1 MSGGTI
7 AGIVIGSIF
16 GVIFLG
22 LLIAA
27 IVKSIVIVPET
38 NFVIIQRFGKYR
50 KTLHKG
56 LHFIVPFIDEKALVE
71 NFKEK
76 VMDFPAQSVITKD
89 NATIKVDTV
98 VYLKIVDAQ
107 LFAYGAER
115 PYLAIESLT
124 ATTLRNLIGE
134 IELDESLTSREI
146 INAKLTKILDIA
158 SDPWGIKVNRIEIQ
172 DIIPP
177 REVQEAMIRQMQAER
192 NKRAN
197 ILEAEGIRQ
206 SQILK
211 AQGEKESTILNAEA
225 SKQQKILEAEAERQK
240 RILEA
245 QGEKEAIELINSAG
259 INESFL
265 RLKSIQEWTTI
276 ANGTATKIIL
286 PPNLADVASVVAA
299 GTEVFKSMDDKKRK

>member
-1 MSGGTI
+1 MGTSAI
-7 AGIVIGSIF
+7 IGTVFGSIF
-16 GVIFLG
+16 GLIFLIILIVG
-22 LLIAA
+22 L
-27 IVKSIVIVPET
+27 VKSIVIVQET
-38 NFVIIQRFGKYR
+38 NFVIVQRLGKYH
-50 KTLHKG
+50 KTLGKG
-56 LHFIVPFIDEKALVE
+56 LHFIIPFLDRKALVE

-98 VYLKIVDAQ
+98 IYLKIVDAQ

-115 PYLAIESLT
+115 PWLAIENLT

-146 INAKLTKILDIA
+146 INAKLTKILDAA

-172 DIIPP
+172 NIIPP
-177 REVQEAMIRQMQAER
+177 REVQEAMVRQMQAER
-192 NKRAN
+192 DKRAN

-206 SQILK
+206 SLILK

-225 SKQQKILEAEAERQK
+225 EKQQKILQAEAEKQK

-259 INESFL
+259 INEAFL
-265 RLKSIQEWTTI
+265 RLKSIQEWSEI
-276 ANGTATKIIL
+276 ANGQATKIIL

-299 GTEVFKSMDDKKRK
+299 GAEILKSDKK

>member
-1 MSGGTI
+1 MSVGTI
-7 AGIVIGSIF
+7 IGIVFASIF
-16 GVIFLG
+16 GLIILIVLLVG
-22 LLIAA
+22 LI
-27 IVKSIVIVPET
+27 KSIVIVSET
-38 NFVIIQRFGKYR
+38 NFVIVQRLGKYH
-50 KTLHKG
+50 KTLRKG
-56 LHFIVPFIDEKALVE
+56 LHFIIPYLDQCALKE

-98 VYLKIVDAQ
+98 IYLKIVDAE

-115 PYLAIESLT
+115 PWLAIENLT

-146 INAKLTKILDIA
+146 INAKLTKILDAA

-211 AQGEKESTILNAEA
+211 AQGEKESTILRAEA
-225 SKQQKILEAEAERQK
+225 SKQQRILEAEAEKQK

-245 QGEKEAIELINSAG
+245 QGEKQAIELINSAG
-259 INESFL
+259 INEAFL
-265 RLKSIQEWTTI
+265 RLKSIQEWSEI
-276 ANGTATKIIL
+276 ANGQATKIIL

-299 GTEVFKSMDDKKRK
+299 GTEVFKSTEKKTK